1 MRLHGLAEALAGGNR
16 RFVEMLAAEFGAGF
30 AVENLASGQQEIA
43 EHADGIN
50 IAPGIALIRIA
61 DGLGRDEV
69 GRARGA
75 SLAETLAKEEA
86 RPSCCELSAV
96 LALPY
101 AASGRLSGRS
111 TIIGALPDSLSVFR
125 ITNTFSAILTP
136 GCVSPNVVTNSR
148 SSFGPCVPSTTASFS
163 S

>member
-1 MRLHGLAEALAGGNR
+1 MGDPPRRALPGRPCVPGGARGQFLREGEGGWRPGRGIFFQATHEERFHLRLHGLAEALAGGNR

-30 AVENLASGQQEIA
+30 AVEDLASGQQEIA

-75 SLAETLAKEEA
+75 GLAETLAKEERQA
-86 RPSCCELSAV
+86 KL
-96 LALPY
+96 L
-101 AASGRLSGRS
+101 
-111 TIIGALPDSLSVFR
+111 
-125 ITNTFSAILTP
+125 
-136 GCVSPNVVTNSR
+136 
-148 SSFGPCVPSTTASFS
+148 
-163 S
+163 